1 MFGNLSQIKDVRRF
15 VMQHKGVR
23 RSLPLLLSSDPQS
36 LTPALCFFVSVE
48 QFVITLLDS
57 KSPDVCFSACGV
69 LINLSADPD
78 NRAMLSAEGAV
89 QKLVDCLRDFGP
101 QDWHLAAV
109 VCQTLW
115 NCSLDGELQR
125 AQELLEILELYT
137 DREALQWPSEDG
149 VRQVQEARWELLF
162 VPVAE
167 RLRQR
172 LRIEDTTGIIQ

>member
-1 MFGNLSQIKDVRRF
+1 MQWPPSTTSLSTRPRAQWSVPNTHTSPSVRHLTVCACVCTHPVCRICLCNLPSACPSVTTVLLKLLLGSSMDAVLEATRVFGNLSQIKDVRRF

-89 QKLVDCLRDFGP
+89 QK
-101 QDWHLAAV
+101 
-109 VCQTLW
+109 
-115 NCSLDGELQR
+115 
-125 AQELLEILELYT
+125 
-137 DREALQWPSEDG
+137 
-149 VRQVQEARWELLF
+149 
-162 VPVAE
+162 
-167 RLRQR
+167 
-172 LRIEDTTGIIQ
+172 